1 MDQPAAV
8 LPLQTPKDV
17 SIEDI
22 EQELNKIWSSKG
34 ESVAARAA
42 TFTLVVYESLD
53 DALLLPSPTVEA
65 IATQNPCRVIDL
77 RAKREGATD
86 DAIEAQVAAYCPVT
100 REQRSSLVCCEYI
113 TLKAPESAFVRACS
127 TVASLLIPNLPTF
140 LWWQGN
146 LDLNSLLFQKLVA
159 LSNRVIVDSRGFVNS
174 EEDLQEIHLLIS
186 EGHHCGDLNWR
197 RLLPWQELTAQ
208 AFDPPDRRE
217 SLSWIDQVTIDYRA
231 GNPCQ
236 ALLFLGWLASRLG
249 WTPTERAQTWEHD
262 YEIDRIRF
270 QTQAGGEV
278 RAELAAVPLV
288 SEMSQAG
295 DLIGLRLTSSNQEAD
310 ACTVLCSE
318 TTGCMRMEAR
328 GGAQRCVVRQVAPL
342 EQESLETLL
351 AAELQR
357 PGPDYLYEETL
368 GVVAQILK
376 LKKSGALG

>member
-159 LSNRVIVDSRGFVNS
+159 LSNRVIVDSRGFVNP

-249 WTPTERAQTWEHD
+249 WTPTERAQSREQD
-262 YEIDRIRF
+262 YEIDLIRF

-278 RAELAAVPLV
+278 KAELAAVPLV
-288 SEMSQAG
+288 SETSQPG

-318 TTGCMRMEAR
+318 TTGCMRMEAM